1 MGFYDDQKD
10 IYRQTHYQLLGEHR
24 FNRHWK
30 LNVALHFTDGY
41 GYSPTYREIGAAVGL
56 RSPASVA
63 TYIKALRDEGKL
75 DMTAKRPRAVALNR
89 RIPMKLEEPQRLRVE
104 MADGGVFFLD
114 CAIKRSAPDDFAV
127 VLSGVMDGSNMKAS
141 VGSIV
146 GCTIEAE

>member
-1 MGFYDDQKD
+1 MANEEMK
-10 IYRQTHYQLLGEHR
+10 
-24 FNRHWK
+24 NRI
-30 LNVALHFTDGY
+30 LQYVSGFTDGY

-114 CAIKRSAPDDFAV
+114 CAIKRSAPGDFAV
-127 VLSGVMDGSNMKAS
+127 VLSGVMDGSNMKAN